1 MRQFKIDKTRLV
13 PRSEISQQYLID
25 ISKYPILSVD
35 QEIELATKSF
45 NGDLEARNKLVQSNL
60 RFVVSVARQYAVKIS
75 GIDVLDIINEG
86 NIGLI
91 EAANRFDPS
100 RGFKFISYAVWW
112 IRQAILVFLYNDMRS
127 IRIPVN
133 QIVKYRTIIECID
146 NFEKTYAR
154 PPSVAEISNLINME
168 IIEINTLINYFHKI
182 ESLDAELQSDFE
194 STLLDLIPN
203 TNIERTDASM
213 LQESLVIDINR
224 LLNKLLPRE
233 REVLINLYGLNG
245 QEPLSLHN
253 TAEKMNYSS
262 ERVRQIREEALRKLR
277 KLPQGQKLIS
287 YL

>member
-1 MRQFKIDKTRLV
+1 MKQFKVDKTRPL
-13 PRSEISQQYLID
+13 PRSETSQQYLAD

-45 NGDLEARNKLVQSNL
+45 NGDLEARNKLIQSNL
-60 RFVVSVARQYAVKIS
+60 RFVVSVARQYAVKTP
-75 GIDVLDIINEG
+75 GIDILDIINEG
-86 NIGLI
+86 NLGLI

-127 IRIPVN
+127 IRIPIN
-133 QIVKYRTIIECID
+133 QIVKYRTITECID
-146 NFEKTYAR
+146 NFEKTYGR
-154 PPSVAEISNLINME
+154 PPSVVEISNLINME
-168 IIEINTLINYFHKI
+168 IIEINTVINYFRKV

-203 TNIERTDASM
+203 TNIERTDATV

-224 LLNKLLPRE
+224 FLNKLLPRE

-245 QEPLSLHN
+245 QEALSLYS